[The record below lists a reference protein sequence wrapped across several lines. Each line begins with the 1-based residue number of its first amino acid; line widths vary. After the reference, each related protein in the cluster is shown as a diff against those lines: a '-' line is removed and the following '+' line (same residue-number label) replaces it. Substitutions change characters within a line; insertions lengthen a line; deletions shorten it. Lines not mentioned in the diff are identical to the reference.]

1 MTVPQK
7 IMMIMNAVFCMNT
20 SCPYF
25 FHSRC
30 CSHAVVVIA
39 KTAVMISMLP
49 FVARASVMTVSLPQ
63 WADHEWSCVR
73 TSSSIIM
80 TLYTEI
86 SVSPL

>member
-20 SCPYF
+20 SCP
-25 FHSRC
+25 
-30 CSHAVVVIA
+30 SHAVVVIA

-49 FVARASVMTVSLPQ
+49 FVVRASVMTVSLPQ